1 MIRRPPRST
10 LFPYTPLFQGKDT
23 CDRCGNLGKITFADV
38 FFKAPYFDANITD
51 PVKAPHGTMI
61 TSRSHKAE
69 VMKQNGLK
77 EVGDKRAGAQG
88 GFFSDTAAF
97 FFFTPQQK

>member
-1 MIRRPPRST
+1 M
-10 LFPYTPLFQGKDT
+10 T
-23 CDRCGNLGKITFADV
+23 CNGCKRNDAHRISYSASGESCNHCGSLGKITFADV
-38 FFKAPYFDANITD
+38 FFDAKKGAYLDANITD

-77 EVGDKRAGAQG
+77 EVGDRRHGSRDR
-88 GFFSDTAAF
+88 F
-97 FFFTPQQK
+97 

>member
-1 MIRRPPRST
+1 MECS
-10 LFPYTPLFQGKDT
+10 G
-23 CDRCGNLGKITFADV
+23 CGNKSAHRISYSKGKECCDACGASNSFTFADV
-38 FFKAPYFDANITD
+38 FFDQKKGAYFDTNITD

-77 EVGDKRAGAQG
+77 EVGDKRHGSRDR
-88 GFFSDTAAF
+88 F
-97 FFFTPQQK
+97 